1 MTVYVETSAAAKL
14 LVDEAEST
22 ALAAALD
29 KLADDEIRLV
39 SSMPLE
45 TELRRLAV
53 RHELSQTDVTKLL
66 DRFELFEL
74 DRAVYVSAGLLPGPQ
89 LRSLDALHIA
99 VALRVGAES
108 MIAYDIQKTNSA
120 RAVGLRVLAPC
131 S

>member
-1 MTVYVETSAAAKL
+1 LTVYVETSAAAKL

-22 ALAAALD
+22 ALAAVLD

-39 SSMPLE
+39 SSMLLE

-53 RHELSQTDVTKLL
+53 RHELSQADVTELL

-74 DRAVYVSAGLLPGPQ
+74 DRAVYVSAGLLPGPH

-108 MIAYDIQKTNSA
+108 MIAYDIQQANSA